1 MIDKAHCYAWLKRYA
16 CSVLNR
22 YAIFDAGVLRIAA
35 EYARVVKADITP
47 RFVREVFDALK
58 ELEKSG
64 YVQIFSTRCIETADN
79 RIICNLPTNDPY
91 NAHVVIPRAAVVC

>member
-1 MIDKAHCYAWLKRYA
+1 MIDKAHFYAWLKRYA
-16 CSVLNR
+16 CTVLSK
-22 YAIFDAGVLRIAA
+22 YDIFDAGVLRIVTD
-35 EYARVVKADITP
+35 YARVVKADITP
-47 RFVREVFDALK
+47 RFVSEVFDALK

-64 YVQIFSTRCIETADN
+64 YLQIFSTRCIEAAGN